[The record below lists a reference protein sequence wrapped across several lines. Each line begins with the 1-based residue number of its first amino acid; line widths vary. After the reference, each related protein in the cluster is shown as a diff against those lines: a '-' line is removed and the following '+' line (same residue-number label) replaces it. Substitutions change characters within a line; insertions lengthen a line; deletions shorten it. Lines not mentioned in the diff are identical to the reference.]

1 MSSIAQSAALLLL
14 LSALLAACSP
24 KDQAD
29 SDSAQKVSDTQTKDD
44 VIAHVG
50 ADLNGDG
57 VTDQATLIP
66 YSSVGKERTQDY
78 ELVSAWLYYS
88 DGIPP
93 SDPAEGGPVV
103 LVIEHGTSGTKK
115 KPEDFLLYDPN
126 EVSVL
131 ATGAATDLTST
142 AVNALPEEGAELEDL
157 PQTFTGEVLIL
168 PTEAGIDTFVY
179 WTGETYRVFEPLE
192 MP

>member
-1 MSSIAQSAALLLL
+1 MSSIVQSTALLLL
-14 LSALLAACSP
+14 LSTFLAACSP
-24 KDQAD
+24 KGQAD

-57 VTDQATLIP
+57 VTDQATLIS

-78 ELVSAWLYYS
+78 ELASAWPYYS
-88 DGIPP
+88 DGAPP
-93 SDPAEGGPVV
+93 SDPSDGGPVV
-103 LVIEHGTSGTKK
+103 LIIEHGTSGTLQ
-115 KPEDFLLYDPN
+115 KPEDFLLYDSN
-126 EVSVL
+126 EESVL
-131 ATGAATDLTST
+131 ATDAATNLTST
-142 AVNALPEEGAELEDL
+142 EVHALPEEGAELEEL

-168 PTEAGIDTFVY
+168 PTEAGVDTFVY
-179 WTGETYRVFEPLE
+179 WTGETYKVFEPLE